1 MEANALAD
9 DIFNKYVSPVLIA
22 CMAKPYNING
32 DAMERRAGDFDLL
45 HQLRELMPSNAS
57 IDTQTHSEKKEVIA
71 TSNRSSSANLNGDQ
85 KARNLDKGGS
95 NTDHTTSA
103 EYADPVLAGCRIVRD
118 LLANRMSS
126 SARSEVSTFFRTFS
140 PVPINPFIYSMLVLF
155 SGHTDGDRQVFT
167 TLFLVLQQSRACII
181 SSLTRYFFHGTVG
194 TSAARLGS
202 EYASS

>member
-9 DIFNKYVSPVLIA
+9 GIFNKYVSPVLIA

-45 HQLRELMPSNAS
+45 HQLRGLMPSNAS
-57 IDTQTHSEKKEVIA
+57 IDTQTHSEKKKVIT
-71 TSNRSSSANLNGDQ
+71 TSNRSSSANLTGDQ
-85 KARNLDKGGS
+85 KARDLDKGGS

-126 SARSEVSTFFRTFS
+126 SARSEVSTFLRTFS
-140 PVPINPFIYSMLVLF
+140 PVPTNLFNYSMLVLF
-155 SGHTDGDRQVFT
+155 SGHTDGDRQVT
-167 TLFLVLQQSRACII
+167 SLFLVLQQSCACIV
-181 SSLTRYFFHGTVG
+181 SSLTRHFFHDTVG
-194 TSAARLGS
+194 TSAARLGF